1 MLSSA
6 VDQCT
11 HLFGM
16 ISKMLIP
23 DTKPRNRNWTFIG
36 SILIIVLLG
45 IATSVYVGMSVSN
58 NIRQH
63 LLDRANTLGQA
74 ITGSAIGRLSGTEAD
89 LLNPEYERVKRLL
102 VSIRVVNQDLRF
114 IYING
119 IRDDILFFYVDSED
133 PTSEDYSPPGQ
144 LYEEATQPMY
154 EVFSAQ
160 QDQFEISRDRWGFWA
175 SAYAPIKNE
184 VTGNVVALIGL
195 DVPALEYFS
204 TVFAYAALP
213 LLVMFIMLAILI
225 AAHAIRLR
233 ERRYIDQKAEFLSIA
248 AHEIRSPLTGIRWAT
263 EGILNNPAHPIDE
276 HTRSVLSLVYGNC
289 VGLIHR
295 INTLLNVTALEHGK
309 TMKLEMKPVKIVPV
323 IEHIADDLRLAA
335 AARQV
340 EIFLDPSMTHDITV
354 MCDEEQIRH
363 VFTNLI
369 SNGIKYTSPNTNVRI
384 SYDHKGEWQELSVS
398 DMGGGM
404 SEDDIEHVFDGYFR
418 TAEARRGHQY
428 GSGIGLYLA
437 RKVALL
443 HGGNITVVSTQG
455 RGTVFTLRLRAA

>member
-1 MLSSA
+1 
-6 VDQCT
+6 
-11 HLFGM
+11 M
-16 ISKMLIP
+16 IRKMLIP
-23 DTKPRNRNWTFIG
+23 DTKPHSRNWLFIG
-36 SILIIVLLG
+36 GIVVIVILG
-45 IATSVYVGMSVSN
+45 ITSSLYVGLSVSN
-58 NIRQH
+58 NIKQH
-63 LLDRANTLGQA
+63 LIDRANTLGQT
-74 ITGSAIGRLSGTEAD
+74 ITGSAITKLSGTEAD
-89 LLNPEYERVKRLL
+89 LLNPEYDRIKRLL
-102 VSIRVVNQDLRF
+102 VSIRSVNRDLRF

-119 IRDDILFFYVDSED
+119 IRDGVLFFYVDSED
-133 PTSEDYSPPGQ
+133 PASEDYSPPGQ

-154 EVFSAQ
+154 EVFTAER
-160 QDQFEISRDRWGFWA
+160 DQFEVSRDRWGFWA
-175 SAYAPIKNE
+175 SAYAPITNE
-184 VTGNVVALIGL
+184 VTGEVVALIGL
-195 DVPALEYFS
+195 DVPAYEYFTS
-204 TVFAYAALP
+204 VIAYAALP
-213 LLVMFIMLAILI
+213 ILVMIIMLAVLI

-309 TMKLEMKPVKIVPV
+309 TMRLEMKPVKIVPL

-340 EIFLDPSMTHDITV
+340 EIVLDPSMTHDISV

-369 SNGIKYTSPNTNVRI
+369 SNGIKYTSQNTNVRI
-384 SYDHKGEWQELSVS
+384 SYDRKNDWQELSVS

-404 SEDDIEHVFDGYFR
+404 SEDDIKHVFDGYFR

-443 HGGNITVVSTQG
+443 HGGDITVVSTKG